1 MVRVNGHSL
10 DSSFKRRKME
20 ISAFKIDN
28 KTFEKYPG
36 VHFDNILR
44 FDYRM

>member
-1 MVRVNGHSL
+1 MVRVN